1 MSLEKFWGNSKSS
14 EKKEKTPFSY
24 SRHPIIKKKKSKYL
38 LTTSSPFRPS
48 YTPSPENEKD
58 NEIKEVYY
66 LDIKKNGYNF

>member
-48 YTPSPENEKD
+48 YTPSPENDK
-58 NEIKEVYY
+58 
-66 LDIKKNGYNF
+66 

>member
-38 LTTSSPFRPS
+38 LTTSSPFRHS
-48 YTPSPENEKD
+48 YTPSPENGKYEE
-58 NEIKEVYY
+58 N
-66 LDIKKNGYNF
+66 